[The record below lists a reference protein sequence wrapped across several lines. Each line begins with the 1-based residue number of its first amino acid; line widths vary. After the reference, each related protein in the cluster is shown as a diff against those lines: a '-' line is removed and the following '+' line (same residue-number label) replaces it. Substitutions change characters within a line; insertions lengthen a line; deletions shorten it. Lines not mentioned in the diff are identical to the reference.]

1 MRSTQPLAVIYL
13 RSSGAPQAE
22 EHSIRAAAGRV
33 GASLRTVD
41 WQPLSSSSTL
51 ELQPGASA
59 LVVVG
64 PSAAVAALG
73 GPPPGVSFVALA
85 DAGDEPSRLGGS
97 DEWLAAVVGRPLREP
112 EIAEALQRAASH
124 ARLLAEV
131 ASLRAR
137 VEEQGHELRELNRI
151 GVALSAERS
160 IDTLLELILSK
171 CRAITSAD
179 AGSLYLVERRS
190 GAEPDEAD
198 FFRDKDLAFR
208 LAQNDSVD
216 VSLSAFRMDISRKS
230 LAGFVVL
237 TGETL
242 AIDDAYAIPADREYG
257 FNRSFDESSGYRTRS
272 LLVIPMRNHK
282 DEVIGALQLIN
293 RKRDR
298 AVRLSSRDR
307 AEAQVIPFDEHT
319 ADLASSLASQ
329 AAVAIENARLYQE
342 IQTLF
347 EGFIK
352 ASVTAIES
360 RDPTTSGH
368 SERVAKLTVGLSEKV
383 DRVDSGPLAQVRFSR
398 DDLKEIKYASLLHDF
413 GKIGVREHVLL
424 KSKKLYPHEMEAVEA
439 RFRFIRRSLELE
451 YSRKKLAI
459 FEQRGREHAAAA
471 ASVLDAELA
480 AKLDRID
487 RYLQLVREANE
498 PSVLAKEASSLLE
511 EIAAARIEGLAGEE
525 FTLLEPGEALNLA
538 IARGSL
544 SESERR
550 EIESHVSHTYEFL
563 ANIPWTRELSQVPR
577 IAGAHHEKLDGSGYP
592 HGVRR
597 TEIPIQSRIM
607 TISDIFDALTARDRP
622 YKKAIP
628 TSRALD
634 ILSWEVKEG
643 KVDPELFRVFVEGK
657 VYDVLAE
664 PGAATGP

>member
-1 MRSTQPLAVIYL
+1 MRPTQPLAVIYL
-13 RSSGAPQAE
+13 RSSGAPGAE
-22 EHSIRAAAGRV
+22 ERSIRAAAGRL
-33 GASLRTVD
+33 GASVRTVD

-51 ELQPGASA
+51 ELQADAAS
-59 LVVVG
+59 LIVVG

-97 DEWLAAVVGRPLREP
+97 EEWLAAVVGRPIREP
-112 EIAEALQRAASH
+112 EFAEALQRAASH

-160 IDTLLELILSK
+160 IDTLLELILSR

-190 GAEPDEAD
+190 GAEPDEGD
-198 FFRDKDLAFR
+198 FLRDKDLVFR
-208 LAQNDSVD
+208 LAQNDSVE

-230 LAGFVVL
+230 LAGYVVL
-237 TGETL
+237 TGESL

-298 AVRLSSRDR
+298 AARLVSRDR
-307 AEAQVIPFDEHT
+307 ADAEVIPFDEHT
-319 ADLASSLASQ
+319 TELASSLASQ
-329 AAVAIENARLYQE
+329 AAVAIENARLYQD

-368 SERVAKLTVGLSEKV
+368 SERVALLTVGLSEKV
-383 DRVDSGPLAQVRFSR
+383 DRVDSGPFAQVRFSR
-398 DDLKEIKYASLLHDF
+398 DDIKEIKYASLLHDF

-424 KSKKLYPHEMEAVEA
+424 KSKKLYTHEMEAVEA

-451 YSRKKLAI
+451 YTRRKLAI
-459 FEQRGREHAAAA
+459 FEQRGREEAVAAAT
-471 ASVLDAELA
+471 VLDAELA

-511 EIAAARIEGLAGEE
+511 EVAAARIEGLSGER
-525 FTLLEPGEALNLA
+525 FTLLEPREALNLA
-538 IARGSL
+538 ISRGSL
-544 SESERR
+544 SEEERR
-550 EIESHVSHTYEFL
+550 EIESHVSHTFEFL

-592 HGVRR
+592 HGVGKN
-597 TEIPIQSRIM
+597 EIPIQSRIM

-657 VYDVLAE
+657 VYDVVA
-664 PGAATGP
+664 GAAPATGS